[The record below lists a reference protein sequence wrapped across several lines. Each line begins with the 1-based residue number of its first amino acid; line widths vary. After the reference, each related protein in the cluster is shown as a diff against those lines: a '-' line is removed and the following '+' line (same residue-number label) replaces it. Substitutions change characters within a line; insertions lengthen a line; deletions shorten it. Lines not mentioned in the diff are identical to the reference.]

1 MSAPRPI
8 ELSEPNPSMKPE
20 NQNSLHV
27 LDKGGFRE
35 NRLDD
40 QRVCRNS
47 RGPFRPGIEH
57 QRFSARLVLAMRDA
71 YWVKFREVYVSC
83 VISELFFQIFVC

>member
-47 RGPFRPGIEH
+47 GGPFRPGIEH
-57 QRFSARLVLAMRDA
+57 QRFSARLVLAMRDD

-83 VISELFFQIFVC
+83 VISEFFFQIFVC